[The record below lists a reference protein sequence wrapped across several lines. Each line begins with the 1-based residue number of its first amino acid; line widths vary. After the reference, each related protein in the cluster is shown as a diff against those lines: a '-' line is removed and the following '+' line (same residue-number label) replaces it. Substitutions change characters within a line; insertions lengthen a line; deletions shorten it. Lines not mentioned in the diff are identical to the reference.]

1 MKVNIFSR
9 RKIQILLQGDF
20 LANTAVISFYDPDK
34 IPVDYNGKAERLIQI
49 PLDDFQRGFP
59 EAGDLAKFIDKAKSD
74 GLNIICQCESGQSRS
89 AGCAAA
95 RLEYYYQSGNIIFDN
110 DRYYLD
116 QMVYHKVFD
125 ALETV
130 SNSKGI

>member
-95 RLEYYYQSGNIIFDN
+95 ILEYYYQSGNIIFDN